1 MNGGGLHSNRGNDH
15 SLWTLLLA
23 MLLSRLPGFVAPV
36 PRSRDGR
43 GGSFVRLWGMVQT
56 DFMVGTR
63 ESFPPRR
70 NSASADAAMLREL
83 ERLRK
88 MTIEERVKAALSMG
102 HRFSWLKAKDQ
113 PTTTN
118 G

>member
-1 MNGGGLHSNRGNDH
+1 M
-15 SLWTLLLA
+15 
-23 MLLSRLPGFVAPV
+23 APV
-36 PRSRDGR
+36 LKSGDGR
-43 GGSFVRLWGMVQT
+43 EGSFARLWGMGQT
-56 DFMVGTR
+56 DFMLGTR

-70 NSASADAAMLREL
+70 ISASADAAMLREL

-88 MTIEERVKAALSMG
+88 MTLEERVKAALSMR

-113 PTTTN
+113 PTTPN